1 MENQVIVVQGQQYEV
16 VENYRNG
23 WQAEAFRQ
31 RYVDILARYDYI
43 VGDWGYGQLRLRGF
57 YENNRPKV
65 NFDQKIAS
73 LGEYLQEYCNFGCPY
88 FVLKKI
94 TPDKGTNREGRN
106 KKRNEEV

>member
-1 MENQVIVVQGQQYEV
+1 MVVVVHGQQYEV
-16 VENYRNG
+16 IENYRNG

-31 RYVDILARYDYI
+31 RFVDILMRYDYI

-73 LGEYLQEYCNFGCPY
+73 LPEYLQEYCNFGCPY
-88 FVLKKI
+88 FVLKKV
-94 TPDKGTNREGRN
+94 TPERGAKNREGRN
-106 KKRNEEV
+106 KKAEKTE